1 MYIFGFNKLNF
12 PILTLSVFVFILSLS
27 VQAESEEAGISQAE
41 SISSET
47 ITNNESIATQSQPV
61 EETLEVVA
69 PEATN
74 EVDKPEVSEVV
85 KSSPLKLANAQYQ
98 EVEQERVMDGLV
110 EAVNK
115 ATVSAQTSGRV
126 AEIYFD
132 VNDYARKGDALL
144 RMRDKDQQASL
155 KVAKSNLSLSQ
166 KEYNR
171 LKDLYAKKLISKS
184 LVDKAVSQLKSA
196 VARRDQAQENLE
208 HTVVRAPYNG
218 IMVKRHIEVGETA
231 RTGAPLFT
239 GLSLESLRVAVNLP
253 QDVINRVMSYKSAR
267 LMLLNSL
274 NNDISSTS
282 MIISPYADET
292 SHTFLIRVNLP
303 SGDHGLYPGMAVK
316 VAFTTG
322 KSRKLTVPVSAV
334 IHRSEVTA
342 VYVMNE
348 QLQLSMR
355 QIRAGQR
362 INNDFIEILSGLEQ
376 DEQVAIDPVL
386 AAGYLK
392 EQHAAK
398 LN

>member
-1 MYIFGFNKLNF
+1 MFVFGFKKLNSLF
-12 PILTLSVFVFILSLS
+12 LILFIFVWSLS
-27 VQAESEEAGISQAE
+27 VQAEAEEAGASQAE
-41 SISSET
+41 SNATMST
-47 ITNNESIATQSQPV
+47 KDESIATQPEPV
-61 EETLEVVA
+61 DDVLGVVTPA
-69 PEATN
+69 VSIDIA
-74 EVDKPEVSEVV
+74 KPEISKVI
-85 KSSPLKLANAQYQ
+85 KSSPLKVAKAQYQ

-110 EAVNK
+110 EAIKK

-126 AEIYFD
+126 AEIFFD
-132 VNDYARKGDALL
+132 VNDYARKGDVLL
-144 RMRDKDQQASL
+144 RMRDNDQQASL

-208 HTVVRAPYNG
+208 HTVVRAPYSG
-218 IMVKRHIEVGETA
+218 IMVKRHIEIGETA
-231 RTGAPLFT
+231 RPGMPLFT

-253 QDVINRVMSYKSAR
+253 QDMINRVMLFKSAR
-267 LMLLNSL
+267 LMRLNSE

-282 MIISPYADET
+282 MTISPYADEN
-292 SHTFLIRVNLP
+292 SHTFLVRVHLP
-303 SGDHGLYPGMAVK
+303 KGDHRLYPGMAVK

-322 KSRKLTVPVSAV
+322 KIRKLIVPASAV

-348 QLQLSMR
+348 RLQLTMR

-362 INNDFIEILSGLEQ
+362 INGDFIEVLSGLEQ